1 MSPDSKSKG
10 APRVAIVAPTTGR
23 ARSASSLLAKRLTD
37 CNARSFSL
45 ADFLAAPGS
54 RAIVLCPGGESL
66 EEDLAFLREVHER
79 VLWKLPDRIVHAA
92 IAGLLGELPDPG
104 RLAGARSSGKGAVLL
119 LEGRVGWRRARAA
132 LHSDARLWV
141 VEGAGQVRLSRG
153 RLAELARSGVRWAVL
168 RPVPVLAL
176 AATARLARS
185 RPRWK
190 RLLPAKTPVWMI
202 EDVKRKT

>member
-1 MSPDSKSKG
+1 
-10 APRVAIVAPTTGR
+10 
-23 ARSASSLLAKRLTD
+23 LLARRLAG

-45 ADFLAAPGS
+45 VGFLAAAGS
-54 RAIVLCPGGESL
+54 RAIVLCPGGENL
-66 EEDLAFLREVHER
+66 EEDLAFLREVRER

-104 RLAGARSSGKGAVLL
+104 PLAGAHSGGKKAVLL

-132 LHSDARLWV
+132 LRSDARLWV
-141 VEGAGQVRLSRG
+141 VESAGQVRLSRG

-176 AATARLARS
+176 VATARLARS

-190 RLLPAKTPVWMI
+190 RLLPAKTPAWVI
-202 EDVKRKT
+202 AES